1 MWLAKRRHAN
11 VWAMGHAAPKPT
23 VFPEAQGAELPEGHN
38 DPCANRARRG
48 TSPAGCS
55 TMARTKRTAQTPGR
69 PSPLLDLSRS
79 GGEPAT
85 RLRRTARCG
94 RTCRRPKGHRTSAR
108 IEVGHRQGEPE
119 LWSKEAGSRRAA

>member
-1 MWLAKRRHAN
+1 
-11 VWAMGHAAPKPT
+11 VGHGNAAPKPI
-23 VFPEAQGAELPEGHN
+23 VFPEAQGAELPEGNN

-69 PSPLLDLSRS
+69 PSPLLDISRS

-85 RLRRTARCG
+85 VSDARHVAG
-94 RTCRRPKGHRTSAR
+94 ARVVGLKRHRTSAR
-108 IEVGHRQGEPE
+108 IEVGHRQGAPEP
-119 LWSKEAGSRRAA
+119 WSKGAGSRRAA